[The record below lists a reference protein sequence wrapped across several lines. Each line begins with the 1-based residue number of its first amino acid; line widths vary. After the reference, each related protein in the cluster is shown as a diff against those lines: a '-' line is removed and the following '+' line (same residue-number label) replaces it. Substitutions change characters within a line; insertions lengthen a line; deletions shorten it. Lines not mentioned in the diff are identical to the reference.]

1 MAAVDRAAL
10 ENGVEL
16 VWLNPPV
23 LGDQSGAV
31 ARAGVDQDSL
41 TDASGDYRPARAI
54 AMLQPQPE
62 FPAKARADS
71 IEGWVTVSY
80 VIGRDGRV
88 SNVDIVAAQPRNVFE
103 SAVRRA
109 VRSWRFEPTTVDG
122 SAVATRK
129 TQTIRFSL
137 SDVQPADGE
146 ECAQHGHANLP
157 TASGVDRLPASRAV
171 QFLNA
176 RARARVRTRPRV
188 AIIQGMTVPYRSAS
202 SSRRWLTT
210 LPSRPAQHP
219 RLAAAS
225 A

>member
-1 MAAVDRAAL
+1 MAPADDSIPARLAADTAVPTEALVVTAPLSSAAGGAPAAGSVVDRERMAAVDRAAL

-23 LGDQSGAV
+23 LGDQSGGV
-31 ARAGVDQDSL
+31 ARAGVDQDNL
-41 TDASGDYRPARAI
+41 AGAGDAYRPARAM

-122 SAVATRK
+122 SAVETKK

-137 SDVQPADGE
+137 SDVQPAGVE
-146 ECAQHGHANLP
+146 ECAVNTG
-157 TASGVDRLPASRAV
+157 
-171 QFLNA
+171 
-176 RARARVRTRPRV
+176 TR
-188 AIIQGMTVPYRSAS
+188 IC
-202 SSRRWLTT
+202 
-210 LPSRPAQHP
+210 RPIG
-219 RLAAAS
+219 R
-225 A
+225 